1 MDQLKSNMSTI
12 KLFIEMREYEEKQ
25 AGEVNLIEFIE
36 QKYPEIEKEQIIV
49 IIVWYINFDF
59 NKITFYLT
67 QRQKYKQISSL
78 LNLSQSVQFEESTET
93 TEQPKMRLDDMLC
106 RLQMKSAI
114 ICNPFVPLTYGFQQN
129 IYITL
134 CYLTQTNV
142 GCWEGETKNAF
153 LESPELS
160 MLMFE
165 SFIKQPLFVIHLL
178 WKRVLHGV
186 VIEDDEMAL
195 AVFGMMN
202 EFVSIYPMFKHSL
215 FNLALAYDSVT
226 DGAQQ
231 AFVSS
236 FK

>member
-1 MDQLKSNMSTI
+1 MD
-12 KLFIEMREYEEKQ
+12 
-25 AGEVNLIEFIE
+25 
-36 QKYPEIEKEQIIV
+36 EIL
-49 IIVWYINFDF
+49 
-59 NKITFYLT
+59 NK
-67 QRQKYKQISSL
+67 
-78 LNLSQSVQFEESTET
+78 VQT
-93 TEQPKMRLDDMLC
+93 KNG
-106 RLQMKSAI
+106 I

-129 IYITL
+129 IYIAL
-134 CYLTQTNV
+134 CHLTQTNV
-142 GCWEGETKNAF
+142 GCWRGEKKNVEF
-153 LESPELS
+153 LKSIELS

-178 WKRVLHGV
+178 WKRVLLGV
-186 VIEDDEMAL
+186 EIEEDEMAL